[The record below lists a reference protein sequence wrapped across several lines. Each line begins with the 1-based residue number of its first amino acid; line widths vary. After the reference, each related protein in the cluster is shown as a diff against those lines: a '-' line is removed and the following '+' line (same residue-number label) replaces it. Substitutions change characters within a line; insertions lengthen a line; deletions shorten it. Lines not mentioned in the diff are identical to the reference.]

1 MSSVLVVWSQTDRGI
16 VRMDGCIDCGS
27 WDGMGTEHKDERLIR
42 GYLMNYTWFENI
54 QS

>member
-1 MSSVLVVWSQTDRGI
+1 
-16 VRMDGCIDCGS
+16 MDGCIEYGP
-27 WDGMGTEHKDERLIR
+27 WDRMKTEHKDERLIR